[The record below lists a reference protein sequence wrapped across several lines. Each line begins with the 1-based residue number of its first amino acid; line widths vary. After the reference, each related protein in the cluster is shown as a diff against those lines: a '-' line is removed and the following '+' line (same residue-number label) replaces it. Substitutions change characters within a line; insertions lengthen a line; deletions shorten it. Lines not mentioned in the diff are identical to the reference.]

1 MIVIINKR
9 NPELTKHVS
18 ISDYSLRQIVQI
30 LAIYTA
36 SRDFIVEADTLD
48 ILIKGMK

>member
-1 MIVIINKR
+1 MIMIINKR
-9 NPELTKHVS
+9 NPNLAKRIS
-18 ISDYSLRQIVQI
+18 ISDYSLRQIMQI